1 MRSSLNVA
9 FAAAAAATLTTAAP
23 NPDLSFRAGTIPQAL
38 PDCSNTSVN
47 PITAG
52 ELLQA
57 TFGCLSIQPTGT
69 NFTRNDIVNAGG
81 NNATCKPHTLLFA
94 RGTTEDANLGNV
106 LGPPLITALEAVFLG
121 SDLLAVQGVNNY
133 PAIPIEYCE
142 GGSLTGSQNLASVSL
157 DTSNQPPCSRSTHHQ
172 QQLINTREQLIH
184 QTHALCPSTKLIV
197 SGYSQGAQVV
207 HNAAQILSAS
217 DTAFISSVL
226 LFGDP
231 NNGYPVGSVPAK
243 KVYVDCHVGD
253 DICAHGDQ
261 IYEPHLSYCKDV
273 GLAAAFAL
281 ARSLV

>member
-142 GGSLTGSQNLASVSL
+142 GGSLTGSQNLAS
-157 DTSNQPPCSRSTHHQ
+157 
-172 QQLINTREQLIH
+172 LIH